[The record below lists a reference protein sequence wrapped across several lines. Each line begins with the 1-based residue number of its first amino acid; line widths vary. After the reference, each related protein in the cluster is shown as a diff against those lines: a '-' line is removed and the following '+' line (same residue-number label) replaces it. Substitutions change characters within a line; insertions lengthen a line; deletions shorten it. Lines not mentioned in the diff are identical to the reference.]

1 MFFNKLKLLMSM
13 LCKFTNNRNKLRAFI
28 CLQFIFASVFSF
40 SQFTNDFS
48 STHRNDFVLDVGQVN
63 DSIIVGLLLNNPE
76 NLTPDFTNNL
86 DSVITSVFFINTQTK
101 ELKKK
106 ELIGDT
112 DFFEYSIVG
121 SSFIHNNE
129 FYFTMRK
136 LNRLNFQNELNQGF
150 SPPNAHRILYKANAD
165 TIEKVTELYTNF
177 TVRDINPFM
186 FVNIEGNLVNV
197 LSMNDVTGSKNRLIE
212 YSFTGDILKISDTI
226 NAPILH
232 GIIQNSIDSSYN
244 LYFAN
249 NSIHKLDKNFL
260 ITNTGNFI
268 REKNTNRILR
278 IPYFQ
283 SRITENNTLISG
295 VLNPSQ
301 VGDSISIASVR
312 FETDST
318 FVSLSKF
325 LVVYEQPNNN
335 LSNYVFNSL
344 YNGEKLDSS
353 NLFFYAYD
361 KKFCLSSPNCLSTFK
376 VIKQDTLNNTIWEKE
391 FGGDAGYSVSRVL
404 ALKDSSCIVFV
415 RRTNPI
421 SGNIDMHYVYIN
433 KNGEVESNFLP
444 ILGTEEIVI
453 PVKVTFSIFPNPT
466 NEMLTLNNVSLEEKA
481 KEIFILDYSG
491 RIIDQLPFAKT
502 VSVSQLQAGNYI
514 YRLIT
519 QDGTSYDTKFV
530 KY

>member
-1 MFFNKLKLLMSM
+1 MK
-13 LCKFTNNRNKLRAFI
+13 AYI
-28 CLQFIFASVFSF
+28 CLHIVFSF
-40 SQFTNDFS
+40 NLCFSQQTQNLS
-48 STHRNDFVLDVGQVN
+48 STNRIDGVIDAQQLN
-63 DSIIVGLLLNNPE
+63 DSVLVGILINSPI
-76 NLTPDFTNNL
+76 NLTSSFTSSI
-86 DSVITSVFFINTQTK
+86 DSVIPHFFSINLTTK
-101 ELKKK
+101 NVKKFPLK
-106 ELIGDT
+106 GDNEH
-112 DFFEYSIVG
+112 FFSSLSA

-129 FYFTMRK
+129 FYFSTRK
-136 LNRLNFQNELNQGF
+136 LNRLNFQSELNQGF

-226 NAPILH
+226 NAPIIH
-232 GIIQNSIDSSYN
+232 GIIQNSIDSSYH
-244 LYFAN
+244 LFFAN
-249 NSIHKLDKNFL
+249 NTVHKLDKDFQIEIPGKL
-260 ITNTGNFI
+260 V
-268 REKNTNRILR
+268 REVNSNRILQL
-278 IPYFQ
+278 PYFQ
-283 SRITENNTLISG
+283 SRVNEKKLFNGILKA
-295 VLNPSQ
+295 SQ
-301 VGDSISIASVR
+301 IGDSICIASIR
-312 FETDST
+312 LITDSSFT
-318 FVSLSKF
+318 SLSKK
-325 LVVYEQPNNN
+325 LVLYSPVNINSNDYVYDRLFNGDN
-335 LSNYVFNSL
+335 LGNS
-344 YNGEKLDSS
+344 Y
-353 NLFFYAYD
+353 FYFAYE
-361 KKFCLSSPNCLSTFK
+361 KKFCVDGSPNCLSTFK

-502 VSVSQLQAGNYI
+502 ISVSQLQAGYYI
-514 YRLIT
+514 FRLIT